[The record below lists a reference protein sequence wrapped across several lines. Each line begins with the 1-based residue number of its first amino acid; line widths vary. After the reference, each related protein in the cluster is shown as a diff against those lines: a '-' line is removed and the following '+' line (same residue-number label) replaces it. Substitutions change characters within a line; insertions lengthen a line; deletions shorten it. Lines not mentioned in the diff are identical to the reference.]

1 MNRHKYH
8 SSRRRLTLFVSLM
21 DFADVLNCTATPGG
35 TEAVEKKS
43 TGRVLLCR
51 ISVSRVNAPNTRARQ
66 SASGTIIGMISC
78 SILGIDVLLRKR
90 NKFGTR
96 HLETAIRRSAFVH
109 AGSVSLSRPI
119 AFR

>member
-1 MNRHKYH
+1 LLIPFDLFSRCFMRNHGHQSIIAESSADHKRHYHALTLVTCHSLSCPWTNRHKYH

-51 ISVSRVNAPNTRARQ
+51 ISGLEGLTLPILAP
-66 SASGTIIGMISC
+66 
-78 SILGIDVLLRKR
+78 
-90 NKFGTR
+90 
-96 HLETAIRRSAFVH
+96 
-109 AGSVSLSRPI
+109 GSLQVGR
-119 AFR
+119 